1 MNVAK
6 ILGYRAIEAQGY
18 YSLGNTYTLLQDYT
32 IAINYHLP
40 HLQIAKQ
47 LMDRIGECRAYWCLG
62 NAYAALC
69 EIENAISY
77 ANKHL
82 EVAKEVNKRVF
93 FFYQCERIWLF
104 L

>member
-6 ILGYRAIEAQGY
+6 VLGDRAIEAQAY
-18 YSLGNTYTLLQDYT
+18 YSLGNTYTLLQDYS
-32 IAINYHLP
+32 IAIDYHLR

-47 LMDRIGECRAYWCLG
+47 LMDRIGECRAYWSLG
-62 NAYAALC
+62 NAYAALG

-82 EVAKEVNKRVF
+82 EVAKEVKFGFWF
-93 FFYQCERIWLF
+93 FLLKFHNFFI
-104 L
+104 